1 MTSTKV
7 NNRLTQLF
15 SKKKEGL
22 LNIYFTA
29 GFPKLE
35 DTRTVLKALQDSG
48 VDMVEIGIPFS
59 DPLADGPII
68 QESNDVALNNG
79 ISLKKIMQQLQ
90 GMREEITI
98 PVVVMGYINSAIQY
112 GIEKL
117 VHDLHEIG
125 IDGMIFP
132 DLPVDEY
139 VEKYQSLFE
148 SLNMSM
154 IFLVTPQTTD
164 ERMQYID
171 KASSGFIYVVST
183 ASTTGNEAKAADNGQ
198 HTYFERI
205 KKATLKNPTMIGF
218 NIKDHATYM
227 NASKYANGAIIGS
240 AFIKMLGNS
249 HLLEKDIKEF
259 VSFVKQG

>member
-1 MTSTKV
+1 MNNKV

-35 DTRTVLKALQDSG
+35 DTRVVLKSLEDAG

-79 ISLKKIMQQLQ
+79 ITLKKIMQQLK
-90 GMREEITI
+90 GMRDEITI
-98 PVVVMGYINSAIQY
+98 PVIAMGYINSAIQY

-117 VHDLHEIG
+117 ANDLAEVG
-125 IDGMIFP
+125 VDGMIFP

-139 VEKYQSLFE
+139 REKYQSLFE
-148 SLNMSM
+148 SLNLSM

-164 ERMQYID
+164 ERMKFID
-171 KASSGFIYVVST
+171 DASSGFIYVVST
-183 ASTTGNEAKAADNGQ
+183 ASTTGNEAKALDNGQ
-198 HTYFERI
+198 QVYFERI
-205 KKATLKNPTMIGF
+205 KNASLQNPTMVGF
-218 NIKDHATYM
+218 NIKDHATYT
-227 NASKYANGAIIGS
+227 NACKYANGAIIGS

-249 HLLEKDIKEF
+249 HLLDKDIKEF